1 MAQITFTNTGG
12 IQTSGDSYSAGNFE
26 LEEAKVLNLRNAGT
40 YYTNLKYDTAGNEA
54 VVLGMQ
60 NSATSFI
67 VKSGDSNA
75 TATGLTSWQSLT
87 PSMQVKGQSLY
98 VNELIANGATPSY
111 NFKVNGSACL
121 SGNTY
126 IGTSGAYM
134 VYNSTT
140 ESIDFNFG

>member
-1 MAQITFTNTGG
+1 
-12 IQTSGDSYSAGNFE
+12 
-26 LEEAKVLNLRNAGT
+26 
-40 YYTNLKYDTAGNEA
+40 
-54 VVLGMQ
+54 MQ
-60 NSATSFI
+60 NPVTSFI
-67 VKSGDSNA
+67 VKSGDSSA
-75 TATGLTSWQSLT
+75 TATSLTSWQSLT

-140 ESIDFNFG
+140 ESIDFNFA